1 MKLTETQ
8 EDALSELLNMGFART
23 ASALS
28 ELTGHRV
35 LLEVPQVSLHPI
47 EELSAK
53 LGTFVTGEIATVQQ
67 IFTGRVSGNALLLL
81 NYDGAVQL
89 TELVTPEQNIHRDRL
104 DLSAAEVLTEI
115 GNILLNACL
124 SVFGNLLQIQISF
137 SVPRLHLDALD
148 GFLHS
153 LSIGKVEMRYAM
165 VVYTGFRMKEN
176 SIHGYLVIILSLVSL
191 EKLLQE
197 IDRWAREEIAPPNLS
212 ISS

>member
-8 EDALSELLNMGFART
+8 KDALSELLNMGFART

-35 LLEVPQVSLHPI
+35 LLEVSQVSIHPI

-53 LGTFVTGEIATVQQ
+53 LGTFVKGEIATVQQ

-89 TELVTPEQNIHRDRL
+89 TELVTPEQDIHRDRL
-104 DLSAAEVLTEI
+104 DASAAEVLTEI

-124 SVFGNLLQIQISF
+124 SVFGNLLQMQISF
-137 SVPRLHLDALD
+137 SVPRLHLDALE
-148 GFLHS
+148 GLLHS
-153 LSIGKVEMRYAM
+153 LSIGKAEMRYAM

-176 SIHGYLVIILSLVSL
+176 SIQGYLVMILSVISL
-191 EKLLQE
+191 EKLLEE
-197 IDRWAREEIAPPNLS
+197 IDYWAREEIAPSNLS
-212 ISS
+212 IPS

>member
-8 EDALSELLNMGFART
+8 KDALSELLNMGFART

-35 LLEVPQVSLHPI
+35 LLEIPQVSIHPI

-53 LGTFVTGEIATVQQ
+53 LGTFVKGEIATVQQ

-89 TELVTPEQNIHRDRL
+89 TELVTPEQNTHRDRL
-104 DLSAAEVLTEI
+104 DASAAEVLTEI

-137 SVPRLHLDALD
+137 SVPRLHLEALD
-148 GFLHS
+148 GLLHS

-176 SIHGYLVIILSLVSL
+176 SIHGYLVMVLSVVSL
-191 EKLLQE
+191 EKLLEE
-197 IDRWAREEIAPPNLS
+197 IDHWAREEIDPSNLS
-212 ISS
+212 VSS

>member
-8 EDALSELLNMGFART
+8 QDALSELLNMGFART

-35 LLEVPQVSLHPI
+35 LLEVPQVSIHPI
-47 EELSAK
+47 EDLSAK

-81 NYDGAVQL
+81 NYDGAVKL
-89 TELVTPEQNIHRDRL
+89 TELVTPEPNIHRDRL
-104 DLSAAEVLTEI
+104 DASAAEVLTEI

-124 SVFGNLLQIQISF
+124 SVFGNLLQMQISF
-137 SVPRLHLDALD
+137 SVPRLHLEALE
-148 GFLHS
+148 GLLHS
-153 LSIGKVEMRYAM
+153 LSIGKAEMRYAM
-165 VVYTGFRMKEN
+165 VVYTGFQMKEN
-176 SIHGYLVIILSLVSL
+176 SIHGYLVMVLSVVSL
-191 EKLLQE
+191 EKLLEE
-197 IDRWAREEIAPPNLS
+197 IDNWANAEIAPPNLS